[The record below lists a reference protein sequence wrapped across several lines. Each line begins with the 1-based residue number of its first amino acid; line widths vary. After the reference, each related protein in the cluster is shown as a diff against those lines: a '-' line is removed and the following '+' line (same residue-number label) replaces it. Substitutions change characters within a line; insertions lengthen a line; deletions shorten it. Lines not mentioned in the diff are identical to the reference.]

1 MIHKTL
7 ITQINIATYKKRL
20 TQMTWYSS
28 FHKQMLPFT
37 IQFTL
42 DIHTRFKVRNI
53 QRSKSPHQ
61 LCRLVIHFQCCFRT
75 DLSHFV
81 INFVYHLRYH
91 LCKLSLLYP
100 QVYHRCVDYGDLNK
114 DKNDDHQNRIMH
126 FLKIKTTNLEVIVLI
141 CNILR
146 WINTTFPHLKR

>member
-1 MIHKTL
+1 
-7 ITQINIATYKKRL
+7 
-20 TQMTWYSS
+20 
-28 FHKQMLPFT
+28 MLPFT

-114 DKNDDHQNRIMH
+114 EKNDDHQNRIMH
-126 FLKIKTTNLEVIVLI
+126 FLRKTTSLEVIGLSG
-141 CNILR
+141 NILR
-146 WINTTFPHLKR
+146 RNKYYFSAPKKMITWISMRCLNMSDCVNLCFK

>member
-1 MIHKTL
+1 MI
-7 ITQINIATYKKRL
+7 Q
-20 TQMTWYSS
+20 
-28 FHKQMLPFT
+28 
-37 IQFTL
+37 
-42 DIHTRFKVRNI
+42 RFKARNI

-61 LCRLVIHFQCCFRT
+61 LCRLVIHFQCCFRM

-81 INFVYHLRYH
+81 INFVYHLRYR

-114 DKNDDHQNRIMH
+114 DKNDDHKNRIMH
-126 FLKIKTTNLEVIVLI
+126 FLKIKTTNLEVIVLSG
-141 CNILR
+141 NILR